1 METRDVELRR
11 SETGDI
17 SYTYK
22 KNLDEYQQAVEPF
35 ITDDCIAKILE
46 EMKTHPECFP
56 SQAIAKELH
65 TKENKKD
72 KSSQPSYEIDDW
84 I

>member
-1 METRDVELRR
+1 M
-11 SETGDI
+11 
-17 SYTYK
+17 
-22 KNLDEYQQAVEPF
+22 EPF

-56 SQAIAKELH
+56 PQAIAKELH
-65 TKENKKD
+65 TKEDKKD

-84 I
+84 IE